1 MTSGTAERS
10 RDVGLPRLWWAMAL
24 LPLILLGGLILLLI
38 RTGPADALKP
48 AGAPPVERLAV
59 TRLELTPDG
68 IIATV
73 LNDGPDPVTIAQVQV
88 DDAYWQFTAEPNAQ
102 LGHLR
107 RATLRIPY
115 PWVEGETHLVKLVTS
130 SGTTFERQIAV
141 AVETPRPGLRYF
153 GIFALIGLYVGV
165 IPVAIGLLWFPMVA
179 RLSRSGFDFV
189 LALTV
194 GLLLFL
200 MVDATG
206 EGLEASA
213 AIPAAYQATVLF
225 VFAAAGAYLALAAF
239 GAWLR
244 RRETARRDAA
254 PAGWILALLVAVG
267 IGLHNFGEGLAI
279 GAAFTLGEA
288 ALGSLLIVGFALHN
302 TTEGLAIVA
311 PLARRTDGAAPP
323 GSVPVG
329 SLIRLGLIGGVPTIA
344 GAWLGG
350 FIYSP
355 VWALLFLALGVGAI
369 AQVVVQIVGQMS
381 RDERLSSF
389 LTRGPVVAGLFT
401 GVLVMYATGML
412 IS

>member
-1 MTSGTAERS
+1 MTRY
-10 RDVGLPRLWWAMAL
+10 WWAMAL
-24 LPLILLGGLILLLI
+24 LPLALLGGLIVLLI
-38 RTGPADALKP
+38 RTGPADALRP
-48 AGAPPVERLAV
+48 AGVPPIERLAI
-59 TRLELTPDG
+59 TRLQLTPGG
-68 IIATV
+68 IIAAV

-88 DDAYWQFTAEPNAQ
+88 DDAYWQFTVEPNPQ
-102 LGHLR
+102 LAHLR
-107 RATLRIPY
+107 SATLRIPY
-115 PWVEGETHLVKLVTS
+115 PWVEGEAHRVKVVTS
-130 SGTTFERQIAV
+130 TGTTFEREIAV

-153 GIFALIGLYVGV
+153 AIFALIGLYVGV

-200 MVDATG
+200 MVDATT

-213 AIPAAYQATVLF
+213 AVPDSYQATVLF
-225 VFAAAGAYLALAAF
+225 VFAAGGAYLALAAF
-239 GAWLR
+239 GRWLR
-244 RRETARRDAA
+244 RRESARRDAA
-254 PAGWILALLVAVG
+254 PAGWVLALLVAVG

-311 PLARRTDGAAPP
+311 PLARHTDGAPA
-323 GSVPVG
+323 SVAVG
-329 SLIRLGLIGGVPTIA
+329 SLVRLGLIGGVPTIA

-355 VWALLFLALGVGAI
+355 VWALLCLALGVGAI
-369 AQVVVQIVGQMS
+369 AQVVVQILGQMS
-381 RDERLSSF
+381 GDEQLG
-389 LTRGPVVAGLFT
+389 TYMTKGPVVAGLFT
-401 GVLVMYATGML
+401 GFIAMYATGML
-412 IS
+412 ISG

>member
-1 MTSGTAERS
+1 MRH
-10 RDVGLPRLWWAMAL
+10 WWAMAL
-24 LPLILLGGLILLLI
+24 LPLALLGGLIVLLI

-48 AGAPPVERLAV
+48 AGVPPIERLAI
-59 TRLELTPDG
+59 TRLQLTPGG
-68 IIATV
+68 IIAAV

-88 DDAYWQFTAEPNAQ
+88 DDAYWQFTVEPNPQ
-102 LGHLR
+102 LAHLR
-107 RATLRIPY
+107 SATLRIPY
-115 PWVEGETHLVKLVTS
+115 PWVEGEAHRVKVVTS
-130 SGTTFERQIAV
+130 TGTTFEREIAV

-153 GIFALIGLYVGV
+153 AIFALIGLYVGV

-200 MVDATG
+200 MVDATT

-213 AIPAAYQATVLF
+213 AIPDSYQATVLF
-225 VFAAAGAYLALAAF
+225 VFAAGGAYLALAAF
-239 GAWLR
+239 GRWLR
-244 RRETARRDAA
+244 RRESARRDAA
-254 PAGWILALLVAVG
+254 PAGWVLALLVAVG

-311 PLARRTDGAAPP
+311 PLARHTDGAPA
-323 GSVPVG
+323 SVAVG
-329 SLIRLGLIGGVPTIA
+329 SLVRLGLIGGMPTIA

-355 VWALLFLALGVGAI
+355 VWALLCLALGVGAI
-369 AQVVVQIVGQMS
+369 AQVVVQILGQMS
-381 RDERLSSF
+381 GDEQLG
-389 LTRGPVVAGLFT
+389 TYMTKGPVVAGLFT
-401 GVLVMYATGML
+401 GFIAMYATGML
-412 IS
+412 ISG

>member
-1 MTSGTAERS
+1 VTRH
-10 RDVGLPRLWWAMAL
+10 WWAMAL
-24 LPLILLGGLILLLI
+24 LPLALLGGLIVLLV

-48 AGAPPVERLAV
+48 AGVPPIERLAI
-59 TRLELTPDG
+59 TRLQLMPDG
-68 IIATV
+68 IIAAV

-88 DDAYWQFTAEPNAQ
+88 DDAYWQFTVEPNPRLA
-102 LGHLR
+102 HLR
-107 RATLRIPY
+107 SATLRIPY
-115 PWVEGETHLVKLVTS
+115 PWVEGEAHRVKVVTS
-130 SGTTFERQIAV
+130 TGTTFEREIAV

-153 GIFALIGLYVGV
+153 AIFALIGLYVGV
-165 IPVAIGLLWFPMVA
+165 IPVAIGLMWFPMVA

-200 MVDATG
+200 MVDATT

-213 AIPAAYQATVLF
+213 SVPDSYQATVLF
-225 VFAAAGAYLALAAF
+225 VFAAGAAYLGLAAF
-239 GAWLR
+239 GRWLR
-244 RRETARRDAA
+244 RRETGRRDAA
-254 PAGWILALLVAVG
+254 PAGWVLALLVAVG

-311 PLARRTDGAAPP
+311 PLARHTDGAPA
-323 GSVPVG
+323 SVAVG
-329 SLIRLGLIGGVPTIA
+329 SLVRLGLIGGVPTIA

-355 VWALLFLALGVGAI
+355 VWALLCLALGVGAI
-369 AQVVVQIVGQMS
+369 AQVVVQILGQMS
-381 RDERLSSF
+381 GDERLGTYM
-389 LTRGPVVAGLFT
+389 TRGPVVAGLFT
-401 GVLVMYATGML
+401 GFVAMYATGML
-412 IS
+412 ISG

>member
-1 MTSGTAERS
+1 MMPATAGPTHG
-10 RDVGLPRLWWAMAL
+10 VLPRLWWAMAL
-24 LPLILLGGLILLLI
+24 LPLALLGGLIVLLL

-59 TRLELTPDG
+59 TRVELTPGG

-73 LNDGPDPVTIAQVQV
+73 LNDGPDPITIAQVQV
-88 DDAYWQFTAEPNAQ
+88 DDAYWQFTVEPVAELA
-102 LGHLR
+102 HLR

-115 PWVEGETHLVKLVTS
+115 PWVEGEAHAVRVVTS
-130 SGTTFERQIAV
+130 TGTTFERKIAV

-179 RLSRSGFDFV
+179 RLTKGGLDFV
-189 LALTV
+189 LALTI

-200 MVDATG
+200 MVDATT

-213 AIPAAYQATVLF
+213 AIPDSYQGTVLF
-225 VFAAAGAYLALAAF
+225 VFTAGAAYLALAAF
-239 GAWLR
+239 GRWLR
-244 RRETARRDAA
+244 RRQTGRRDAA
-254 PAGWILALLVAVG
+254 AAGWVLALLVAVG

-311 PLARRTDGAAPP
+311 PLARRAA
-323 GSVPVG
+323 GESDAVTIG
-329 SLIRLGLIGGVPTIA
+329 SLVRLGLIGGVPTIA

-355 VWALLFLALGVGAI
+355 VWALVFLAVGVGAI
-369 AQVVVQIVGQMS
+369 AQVVVQILGQMS
-381 RDERLSSF
+381 GEERLSTYM
-389 LTRGPVVAGLFT
+389 TRSPVVAGLFT
-401 GVLVMYATGML
+401 GFIAMYATGML

>member
-1 MTSGTAERS
+1 
-10 RDVGLPRLWWAMAL
+10 MAL
-24 LPLILLGGLILLLI
+24 LPLALLGGLIVLLV

-48 AGAPPVERLAV
+48 AGVPPIERLAI
-59 TRLELTPDG
+59 TRLQLTPDG
-68 IIATV
+68 IIAAV

-88 DDAYWQFTAEPNAQ
+88 DDAYWQFTVEPNPQ
-102 LGHLR
+102 LAHLR
-107 RATLRIPY
+107 SATLRIPY
-115 PWVEGETHLVKLVTS
+115 PWVEGEAHRVKVVTS
-130 SGTTFERQIAV
+130 TGTTFEREIAV

-153 GIFALIGLYVGV
+153 AIFALIGLYVGV

-200 MVDATG
+200 MVDATT

-213 AIPAAYQATVLF
+213 AVPDSYQATVLF
-225 VFAAAGAYLALAAF
+225 VFAAGAAYLGLAAF
-239 GAWLR
+239 GRWLR
-244 RRETARRDAA
+244 RREAGRRDAA
-254 PAGWILALLVAVG
+254 PAGWVLALLVAVG

-311 PLARRTDGAAPP
+311 PLARHTDGAPA
-323 GSVPVG
+323 SVAVG
-329 SLIRLGLIGGVPTIA
+329 SLVRLGLIGGVPTIA

-355 VWALLFLALGVGAI
+355 VWALLCLALGVGAI
-369 AQVVVQIVGQMS
+369 AQVVVQILGQMS
-381 RDERLSSF
+381 GDERLG
-389 LTRGPVVAGLFT
+389 TYMTKGPVVAGLFT
-401 GVLVMYATGML
+401 GFIAMYATGML
-412 IS
+412 ISG

>member
-1 MTSGTAERS
+1 
-10 RDVGLPRLWWAMAL
+10 MAL
-24 LPLILLGGLILLLI
+24 LPLALLGGLIVLLV

-48 AGAPPVERLAV
+48 AGVPPIERLAII
-59 TRLELTPDG
+59 RLQLMPDG
-68 IIATV
+68 IIAAV

-88 DDAYWQFTAEPNAQ
+88 DDAYWQFTVEPNPRLA
-102 LGHLR
+102 HLR
-107 RATLRIPY
+107 SATLRIPY
-115 PWVEGETHLVKLVTS
+115 PWVEGEAHRVKVVTS
-130 SGTTFERQIAV
+130 TGTTFEREIAV

-153 GIFALIGLYVGV
+153 AIFALIGLYVGV

-200 MVDATG
+200 IVDATT

-213 AIPAAYQATVLF
+213 SVPDSYQATVLF
-225 VFAAAGAYLALAAF
+225 VFAAGAAYLGLAAF
-239 GAWLR
+239 GRWLR
-244 RRETARRDAA
+244 RRETGRRDAA
-254 PAGWILALLVAVG
+254 PAGWVLALLVAVG

-311 PLARRTDGAAPP
+311 PLARHTDGAPA
-323 GSVPVG
+323 SVAVG
-329 SLIRLGLIGGVPTIA
+329 SLVRLGLIGGVPTIA

-355 VWALLFLALGVGAI
+355 VWALLCLALGVGAI
-369 AQVVVQIVGQMS
+369 AQVVVQILGQMS
-381 RDERLSSF
+381 GDERLGTYM
-389 LTRGPVVAGLFT
+389 TRGPVVAGLFT
-401 GVLVMYATGML
+401 GFVAMYATGML
-412 IS
+412 ISG